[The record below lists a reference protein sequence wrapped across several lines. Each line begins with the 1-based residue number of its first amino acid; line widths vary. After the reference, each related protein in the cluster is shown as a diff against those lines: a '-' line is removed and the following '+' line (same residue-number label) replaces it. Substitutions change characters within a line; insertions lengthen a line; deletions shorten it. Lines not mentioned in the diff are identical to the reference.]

1 MNNKITVIITDSD
14 KKKILKK
21 IRRKEGFELSKRINL
36 KTQVFKNKKKY
47 NRKSKNKE
55 IDNV

>member
-36 KTQVFKNKKKY
+36 KTQVF
-47 NRKSKNKE
+47 
-55 IDNV
+55 I

>member
-1 MNNKITVIITDSD
+1 MESKKKAIINDFD

-21 IRRKEGFELSKRINL
+21 IRREEGVELSKKVNL
-36 KTQVFKNKKKY
+36 KTQVFQNKKKY